1 MEWMQSRG
9 AGRMHCIHPPLNRM
23 SQPATTHGRYDQRM
37 TIVAGI
43 AAIAASSLL
52 LLAPAVV
59 LAAAQAR
66 RQADRT
72 AAAELERRR
81 TLSGEEG

>member
-1 MEWMQSRG
+1 MWP
-9 AGRMHCIHPPLNRM
+9 GRLPHLLNPLNRM
-23 SQPATTHGRYDQRM
+23 SQAATTHGRYDQRM

-59 LAAAQAR
+59 LAAAQSR

-81 TLSGEEG
+81 RTLSGEEG

>member
-1 MEWMQSRG
+1 
-9 AGRMHCIHPPLNRM
+9 M
-23 SQPATTHGRYDQRM
+23 SQPATIHGRYDQRM
-37 TIVAGI
+37 TIVAGIAGI

-72 AAAELERRR
+72 AATELERRR
-81 TLSGEEG
+81 AADVRFEEG